1 MLADTTLDM
10 DLQEINLQKSW
21 NVNYWCEE
29 LNLRAEDLKE
39 IVKAVGPSVHE
50 VRVFLAKKLLLAWTR
65 AY

>member
-1 MLADTTLDM
+1 MLADTTLDI
-10 DLQEINLQKSW
+10 DLKEINLQKSW

-29 LNLRAEDLKE
+29 LNLCAEDLKE

-50 VRVFLAKKLLLAWTR
+50 VRVFLAKKLLLSWTR